1 MQLLG
6 VKFDFFLPCFHLFAA
21 CLPIDF
27 FQIEHLQVPFLRR
40 FLVKKV
46 NVLSYFPLID
56 IYLIPFRLPLIFRVL
71 ECRAHTKILHVS
83 MEVNVEDLMLITVQG
98 QVKLISL
105 NCCGAFCLIQK
116 PFPLMR
122 VINTQAALL

>member
-1 MQLLG
+1 MG
-6 VKFDFFLPCFHLFAA
+6 VKFDFFLPYFHLFAA

-46 NVLSYFPLID
+46 NVSSYFPLID
-56 IYLIPFRLPLIFRVL
+56 IYLIPFRQQLIFRVQ
-71 ECRAHTKILHVS
+71 ECRAHTKILHVNI
-83 MEVNVEDLMLITVQG
+83 EVNVEDLICKTVQG
-98 QVKLISL
+98 QDKPMSL
-105 NCCGAFCLIQK
+105 NCCGAVCLIQK

-122 VINTQAALL
+122 VINTEAALL

>member
-1 MQLLG
+1 M
-6 VKFDFFLPCFHLFAA
+6 
-21 CLPIDF
+21 
-27 FQIEHLQVPFLRR
+27 
-40 FLVKKV
+40 VKKV

-56 IYLIPFRLPLIFRVL
+56 IYLIPFRHLLIFRVL

-98 QVKLISL
+98 QGKPISL
-105 NCCGAFCLIQK
+105 NCCDVICLSQK

-122 VINTQAALL
+122 VINIEAALL